1 MSPTIAEVALG
12 IIAAALVFRAALG
25 ILPDLIRWLSRD
37 LQQRLDTYDDEAL
50 EDER

>member
-25 ILPDLIRWLSRD
+25 ILPDLIRRLSRD
-37 LQQRLDTYDDEAL
+37 LQQRLDTHDGEAL
-50 EDER
+50 EDEP